1 MQTRFATGTFGFVP
15 SASIKTNNPRQLA
28 VGSADGKLPPPT
40 ALLGSSEWNSYISQG
55 ETAAAPEF
63 ALWQQIGHKL
73 DAGRYVHLHFYTGR
87 RRSAF
92 RHRVNQAGHR
102 CQLSWRKIN
111 SHIADLRDL
120 HSVTVNGNPRISA
133 ELVGKATGQVNG
145 FRSEARAAFES
156 NIRPV
161 DGDALNVRCLMCL
174 LFFAHTFSALSSTP
188 RAGMAAII
196 DLSGREPEAGVTPAR
211 L

>member
-1 MQTRFATGTFGFVP
+1 MGIGNANRTSVLQSGILT
-15 SASIKTNNPRQLA
+15 SPR
-28 VGSADGKLPPPT
+28 KK
-40 ALLGSSEWNSYISQG
+40 
-55 ETAAAPEF
+55 TAAAPEF

-73 DAGRYVHLHFYTGR
+73 DAGRYAHLHFLYSR

-92 RHRVNQAGHR
+92 RHRINQTGHG
-102 CQLSWRKIN
+102 CQLSRRKIN

-120 HSVTVNGNPRISA
+120 HSVTIDGNSRISA
-133 ELVGKATGQVNG
+133 EFLGKATGQVNG
-145 FRSEARAAFES
+145 FRSEARPAFES
-156 NIRPV
+156 NVCPI

-188 RAGMAAII
+188 RAGVAAII